1 MGGGGVKNQPLY
13 VYLSV
18 VSPGL
23 LKTTVTGAVADPPLL
38 DRRTKFPRRQ
48 DQGGHR
54 HLLGSAVAV
63 GNDWQDDR
71 RRSCGG
77 LVQRVAHCVEGGD
90 CLVRALVVAVVEVE
104 VGQAVCR
111 GGQGRGQGGVRG
123 GVAWPVVQ
131 AGGSE
136 GAHLQV

>member
-1 MGGGGVKNQPLY
+1 M
-13 VYLSV
+13 
-18 VSPGL
+18 
-23 LKTTVTGAVADPPLL
+23 
-38 DRRTKFPRRQ
+38 
-48 DQGGHR
+48 
-54 HLLGSAVAV
+54 LGSAVAV

-90 CLVRALVVAVVEVE
+90 CLVGALVVAVVEVE

-111 GGQGRGQGGVRG
+111 GGQGGGQGGVRG
-123 GVAWPVVQ
+123 GVAWSVVQ

>member
-1 MGGGGVKNQPLY
+1 M
-13 VYLSV
+13 
-18 VSPGL
+18 
-23 LKTTVTGAVADPPLL
+23 
-38 DRRTKFPRRQ
+38 
-48 DQGGHR
+48 
-54 HLLGSAVAV
+54 LGSAVAV

-77 LVQRVAHCVEGGD
+77 LVQRVADCVQRGD
-90 CLVRALVVAVVEVE
+90 CLVPLVVAVVEVE

-111 GGQGRGQGGVRG
+111 GGQGGGEGGVRG
-123 GVAWPVVQ
+123 GVAWSVVQ